1 VGASSGTKTISS
13 FSPAIFKNLIFG
25 GGYQFHS
32 FKFIDANVKD
42 SFRNPPGAWAEPD
55 PALIAERI
63 GRGAPA
69 V

>member
-1 VGASSGTKTISS
+1 MCSAVSAAAQLQS
-13 FSPAIFKNLIFG
+13 FR
-25 GGYQFHS
+25 
-32 FKFIDANVKD
+32 FIYTNVKD